1 MFFLPIHVR
10 RIFGHMFNF
19 RSWPEVLPV
28 FLRTLKLVTST
39 CFPSNP
45 STLNSMKIF
54 STSGYGFRSLLVCRK
69 HYENVTSTLFLNKTS
84 TLNTMKIFSAFG
96 YDGKYFWFLKNL
108 QKLYFI
114 CLITFYIVKSV
125 SRTNFS
131 LFRISSL
138 RILYYLRV
146 FNFD

>member
-10 RIFGHMFNF
+10 RIF
-19 RSWPEVLPV
+19 WTYVQLPV
-28 FLRTLKLVTST
+28 MTGSTSCFLRTLKLVTST

-84 TLNTMKIFSAFG
+84 TLNTMKIFSASG
-96 YDGKYFWFLKNL
+96 YDVNMSDNIQYNKRCVTTTVSKI
-108 QKLYFI
+108 KLMSDMI
-114 CLITFYIVKSV
+114 SIDSTITNDASG
-125 SRTNFS
+125 
-131 LFRISSL
+131 ISWS
-138 RILYYLRV
+138 
-146 FNFD
+146 